1 MMTASRKIN
10 KPAYTW
16 TAEALAMLRARY
28 PSERTDVLAAALG
41 VSVNQVWRKASK
53 LGLKKSDAFNASADT
68 GRIQPGEKRG
78 THTQFKR
85 GHVPV
90 TAGTKG
96 ISGQHPNCR
105 ATQFKPGHKTS
116 DAMPLGTV
124 VMKRNGY
131 MMRKV
136 AMTGYSGTDWKLEH
150 RLLWIEANGPIPR
163 GMCLTFVDGNR
174 RNLDL
179 ANLQL
184 TTRKALALR
193 NGINNLPP
201 ELQQVLH
208 LRSALTKKLKHYD
221 REQSNPTQH
230 AR

>member
-1 MMTASRKIN
+1 MTAPRHTN
-10 KPAYTW
+10 KPPTVW
-16 TAEALAMLRARY
+16 TPEQIAVLRARY
-28 PSERTDVLAAALG
+28 PEERTDAVAAALG
-41 VSVNQVWRKASK
+41 KTSMQTWRKAGK
-53 LGLKKSDAFNASADT
+53 LGITKSAAFLASTNA

-96 ISGQHPNCR
+96 ICGQHANCR
-105 ATQFKPGHKTS
+105 ATQFKPGHKAS
-116 DAMPLGTV
+116 ESMPLGTV

-150 RLLWIEANGPIPR
+150 RLLWIEANGPIPA
-163 GMCLTFVDGNR
+163 GQCLTFVDGDR
-174 RNLDL
+174 RNLSLSNL
-179 ANLQL
+179 AL
-184 TTRKALALR
+184 TTREALAAR
-193 NGINNLPP
+193 NNINNLPP
-201 ELQQVLH
+201 ELQRVLH
-208 LRSALTKKLKHYD
+208 LRGALTRKLNDYD
-221 REQSNPTQH
+221 RENKQPA